1 MPQHLGLLEGGLL
14 ELTADML
21 EVVVAVLV
29 VAVLVVLVAMM
40 AVVLELV
47 EGVVSIDGFGTLG
60 LGQIDSPGQNS
71 QIFSKRYH
79 KRVGETPD
87 GRRTSG
93 RSVAVGLALVG

>member
-21 EVVVAVLV
+21 EVV

-79 KRVGETPD
+79 KRVGETPE

-93 RSVAVGLALVG
+93 RSVAVGHASVG